1 MALVDTVVSL
11 VPLLGKAPPPI
22 AYAFGKPRYQ
32 WVPDVAL
39 KKIHSQKGFLLAGL
53 SLTNLSST
61 VLKDVRIKLPFA
73 PEYEP
78 NVERSS
84 RSVALA
90 MAYDRSVSEF
100 RLDKLDP
107 DEELFIAIHLLP
119 DEADRF
125 TEPQVIIGDRLLSRG
140 MRTAGFFK
148 RSPGEAL
155 LMTAAIGSILAA
167 AGMAG
172 FLLYRTL
179 HPDAGTLA
187 IQAAVAT
194 LQHQGCEFKSFPATM
209 VNDTLL
215 AKHELDEALLLRIN
229 QVVTRKDLLAKEQVV
244 LCVSQ

>member
-1 MALVDTVVSL
+1 MALVDTIVSL

-22 AYAFGKPRYQ
+22 AYAFVEPRYQ

-84 RSVALA
+84 RSVAMA

-155 LMTAAIGSILAA
+155 LVTAAIGSILAA

-187 IQAAVAT
+187 IRAAVAT
-194 LQHQGCEFKSFPATM
+194 LQHQGCEFKSFPASM

-244 LCVSQ
+244 LCVSR

>member
-22 AYAFGKPRYQ
+22 AYAFVEPRYQ

-39 KKIHSQKGFLLAGL
+39 KKIHSQKGFLLAWL

-78 NVERSS
+78 NVEGSS
-84 RSVALA
+84 RSVAMA

-107 DEELFIAIHLLP
+107 DEKLFIAIHLLP

-155 LMTAAIGSILAA
+155 LVTAAIGSILAA

-187 IQAAVAT
+187 IRAAVAT

-244 LCVSQ
+244 LCVSR